1 MRLLTHNYLQSNV
14 KGTDKGYPLNIEPSK
29 IEYEESPMDTE
40 FVRALLPKINYKA
53 LLYAIQQISPLCA
66 TEKIDIP
73 ELPDSIEVSSGE
85 DGTLGTACID
95 ETLLRKIHTMLFDVH
110 VVEGH
115 LVCPGTGRRFPITMG
130 IPNMILHEDEI

>member
-1 MRLLTHNYLQSNV
+1 MNRR
-14 KGTDKGYPLNIEPSK
+14 TDKGYPLNIEPSK

-53 LLYAIQQISPLCA
+53 LLFGIQQISPVCA
-66 TEKIDIP
+66 TEKIDVIP
-73 ELPDSIEVSSGE
+73 ELPDSIESISDE
-85 DGTLGTACID
+85 DGNLGTTCID
-95 ETLLRKIHTMLFDVH
+95 EALLKQIHTMLFDVH